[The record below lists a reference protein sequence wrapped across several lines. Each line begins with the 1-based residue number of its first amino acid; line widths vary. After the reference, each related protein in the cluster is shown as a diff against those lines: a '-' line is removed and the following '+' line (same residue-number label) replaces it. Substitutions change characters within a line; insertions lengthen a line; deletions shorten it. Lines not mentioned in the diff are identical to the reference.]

1 MSQAP
6 EPRVS
11 GSQPSRHSG
20 LNRCR
25 RRLQRT
31 AVLLHRPW
39 GSLFFP
45 SRCSCEIE
53 QRGLALAREGGR
65 SRTECWSLTSRVSDV
80 SPTMTWTVSPHSS
93 GLTSRALVGCPAH
106 CCPPSSADPAKDAGP
121 REVRDL
127 PRGTQHG
134 ARGEPASPRQP
145 RRPGSQQLSF
155 MSKNQPFLGDVE
167 GMWAAVSAE
176 WYMQPVPWPRGW
188 GTGRPSRGPPPR
200 PAWGWGLS

>member
-1 MSQAP
+1 MSQTP
-6 EPRVS
+6 EPSVS
-11 GSQPSRHSG
+11 GASRHSG

-25 RRLQRT
+25 RHLQMT
-31 AVLLHRPW
+31 AVLLHRPR
-39 GSLFFP
+39 GA
-45 SRCSCEIE
+45 CSSQVGVQLQGAPVLTE

-65 SRTECWSLTSRVSDV
+65 PRTECWSPTSRVSDV
-80 SPTMTWTVSPHSS
+80 SPTMTWTVSPHDS

-106 CCPPSSADPAKDAGP
+106 CCPPSSADPAEDAGP

-155 MSKNQPFLGDVE
+155 MSKEP
-167 GMWAAVSAE
+167 AA
-176 WYMQPVPWPRGW
+176 PWRRG
-188 GTGRPSRGPPPR
+188 RKDFQARR
-200 PAWGWGLS
+200 RL